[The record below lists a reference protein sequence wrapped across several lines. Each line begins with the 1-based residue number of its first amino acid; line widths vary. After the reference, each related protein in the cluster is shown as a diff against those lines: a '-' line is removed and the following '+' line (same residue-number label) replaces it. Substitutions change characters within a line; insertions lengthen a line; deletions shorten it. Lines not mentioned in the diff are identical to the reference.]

1 MANTK
6 IYNRRQFDSWLKS
19 KVQALHSESN
29 NYFKEQNKLH
39 NLEQDAEKKELHREK
54 QKKKQEFEE
63 NRGQQISEQVQRHKK
78 YQEEL
83 ESKRDIRRKERSKK
97 IAELKERRKLKQQE
111 KNVQRQNFHHVDSIL
126 LTKNNFTTKIALTVM
141 KYNNLMGVRY

>member
-6 IYNRRQFDSWLKS
+6 IYKRRQFDSLLKS

-39 NLEQDAEKKELHREK
+39 NLEQEAEKQELHREK

-63 NRGQQISEQVQRHKK
+63 NRDQQIIEQVQRHKK

-83 ESKRDIRRKERSKK
+83 ESKRDLRRKERSKK

-111 KNVQRQNFHHVDSIL
+111 KIVQRQNFHHVDSIL
-126 LTKNNFTTKIALTVM
+126 LTKNNFTTKIAVTVM